1 MIMFLEN
8 VSVPFLIFSHQAQP
22 YFRFL
27 SVLSFETILIFK
39 SVQMGQ
45 IVWYECGP
53 NVVWINK
60 ISVIFE
66 FLDSIQR
73 SFCTS

>member
-1 MIMFLEN
+1 MFFEN

-39 SVQMGQ
+39 CVQMSQ
-45 IVWYECGP
+45 IVWHECGP
-53 NVVWINK
+53 NVVRINK

-66 FLDSIQR
+66 FSDSIQG
-73 SFCTS
+73 SFCKS